1 MPELTLGVDLSDF
14 VARVVVVNDAG
25 QVLSRGQVPLASA
38 NLTNGVRDAAR
49 RGIAGAGGKVSAL
62 AVALPQAGDPV
73 PVEIAAALSTIW
85 LSVSREARKVAAVH
99 LLSIPRSESGI
110 ILDTIRL
117 ECKDNRAF
125 EYGGR

>member
-38 NLTNGVRDAAR
+38 TFANGVRDAAR

-62 AVALPQAGDPV
+62 AVVPPRCPRCRQVCAKPSRLPRARLRRLPSSG
-73 PVEIAAALSTIW
+73 AAPL
-85 LSVSREARKVAAVH
+85 AA
-99 LLSIPRSESGI
+99 
-110 ILDTIRL
+110 
-117 ECKDNRAF
+117 
-125 EYGGR
+125 